1 MFASRLEQGIDKFI
15 PTSKAGTRDGFPW
28 INQEIRRLMRKRD
41 KLYKRMKRSGRPSD
55 TKKFLEYKHLV
66 RRVID
71 RAYERYLGDILGIN
85 TTTQQEENSPPKV
98 NTKKMYSLLKH
109 SKQDSSG
116 VAPLKSDGRTLSDD
130 CEKSNALNR
139 QFQSVFSPKSPERL
153 SSLAQRKF
161 QELNDQGCNLPFQ
174 PSPYSQMPQIQIS
187 VKGIEKLLKSL
198 NPHKAAGPDQFK
210 PIVLQTLHA
219 ELAPILQVIFQKSL
233 DSGKLPHIWKEANVS
248 PIFKKGDKSDPANYR
263 PISLTCVLC
272 KVLEHIVTSNLT
284 KHLANSNILFEL
296 QHGFREKRSCETQL
310 VMLVDEISKSMQM
323 GKQTDLILLDFSKAF
338 DKVAHQ
344 KLISK
349 LYFYG
354 IRGKT
359 LSWVKD
365 FLDSRSQAV
374 VLNGVKSD
382 KIAVSSGVP
391 QGSVLGPILFLA
403 YINDLP
409 DQVKSRVRLFADD
422 TAIYLAISS
431 EGESII
437 LQNDLHILEI
447 WEKRWDMSFNPSK
460 CQVLHI
466 TRAKCPIQTRYILHG
481 TVLESVHSA
490 KYLGVT
496 ISDNLSWTPHID
508 SVSKKANQT
517 LGFLKR
523 NIKVHNRSIEA
534 VQRRSARWATRDYQR
549 TSSVTQMIK
558 DLNWRTLE
566 QRRIDSRLTLMYKI
580 TYDLVAIPAADYL
593 IPNTRQSRHNH
604 LRAYRQIPTLKDYY
618 KYTFFPRTI
627 VHWNALP
634 FYIPVLPTVAQF
646 SHAVCQVVH
655 VSP

>member
-1 MFASRLEQGIDKFI
+1 
-15 PTSKAGTRDGFPW
+15 
-28 INQEIRRLMRKRD
+28 
-41 KLYKRMKRSGRPSD
+41 
-55 TKKFLEYKHLV
+55 
-66 RRVID
+66 
-71 RAYERYLGDILGIN
+71 
-85 TTTQQEENSPPKV
+85 
-98 NTKKMYSLLKH
+98 
-109 SKQDSSG
+109 
-116 VAPLKSDGRTLSDD
+116 
-130 CEKSNALNR
+130 
-139 QFQSVFSPKSPERL
+139 
-153 SSLAQRKF
+153 
-161 QELNDQGCNLPFQ
+161 
-174 PSPYSQMPQIQIS
+174 
-187 VKGIEKLLKSL
+187 
-198 NPHKAAGPDQFK
+198 
-210 PIVLQTLHA
+210 
-219 ELAPILQVIFQKSL
+219 
-233 DSGKLPHIWKEANVS
+233 
-248 PIFKKGDKSDPANYR
+248 
-263 PISLTCVLC
+263 
-272 KVLEHIVTSNLT
+272 
-284 KHLANSNILFEL
+284 
-296 QHGFREKRSCETQL
+296 
-310 VMLVDEISKSMQM
+310 MLVDEISKSMQM
-323 GKQTDLILLDFSKAF
+323 GKQTELILLDFSKAF
-338 DKVAHQ
+338 NKVAHE

-349 LYFYG
+349 LHFYG

-409 DQVKSRVRLFADD
+409 DQVKSRVMLFADD

-437 LQNDLHILEI
+437 LQNDLHTLEI
-447 WEKRWDMSFNPSK
+447 WEKRWNMSFNPSK

-466 TRAKCPIQTRYILHG
+466 TSAKCPIQTRYILHG
-481 TVLESVHSA
+481 TVLESVPSA

-523 NIKVHNRSIEA
+523 NIKVHNRDLKSTAYTTLVRPQMEYASTVWSPHTATDITKLET

-618 KYTFFPRTI
+618 KYTFFPRNNGPLERPPILHPCFTYCGTI
-627 VHWNALP
+627 QSCCVPSNTRLTIDIRCA
-634 FYIPVLPTVAQF
+634 FTF
-646 SHAVCQVVH
+646 
-655 VSP
+655 